1 MEHNLNKNNK
11 NNIKKPAGTHTA
23 NKLVNRSESDIQH
36 TDRQAPFPKRKAEK
50 STEGKEARN
59 NTSSLPTESKTEPSL
74 RKGSQGTLGSKV
86 APKDVTI
93 ETLPQP
99 STSTGLN
106 SGQSFRDARKSTGL
120 SGAGTKWYLRYL
132 KEGLAPEAA
141 KEKALNRPR
150 GNQDSKKRSAQEIS
164 PIDHQSAK
172 KRRGNEKPPQAKDGT
187 QMAAPKQPRKIISGS
202 SYANVAKSLRIA
214 ILPKSY
220 PESTLSREEQGKI
233 EELLIEEMYKGWD
246 AKLRFSGIHFR
257 PGLILV
263 DCVDED
269 AANFIH
275 GTAPKL
281 NGWEGAELTTCVGD
295 KIPKLHML
303 TVYLPRAKG
312 VDTEKLLK
320 LLITQNEG
328 LHTQM
333 WRVFSSKDL
342 KNGKLLTIGI
352 DNRSQEAITN
362 NGCRIFYRFSSVP
375 IHLHKGRDNKER
387 SNSAGENTPAVGTI
401 PATVAELVEE
411 EATRSEKIEDISVL
425 PHESEDIE
433 NLDLSLLNLASEE
446 DSERIFLSD
455 IDDGLIEETKEE

>member
-1 MEHNLNKNNK
+1 MEHNLDNNNK

-59 NTSSLPTESKTEPSL
+59 NTSSLPTESKTESSL

-99 STSTGLN
+99 STT
-106 SGQSFRDARKSTGL
+106 TGL

-187 QMAAPKQPRKIISGS
+187 QMAQPRKMISGS

-312 VDTEKLLK
+312 EKLLK

-328 LHTQM
+328 LHTQL

-352 DNRSQEAITN
+352 DNRSQEAITT

-387 SNSAGENTPAVGTI
+387 SNSAGENTPDVGTI

-455 IDDGLIEETKEE
+455 TDDGLIEETKEE